1 MKIAETKM
9 KSGLT
14 FQQVILLNALRRQA
28 TTGML
33 MTNPH
38 YTGFTSFAMGVLYI
52 HNGKDTD
59 EKLVRAEHVANKV
72 GDKNATYV
80 MALLTLPQLM
90 AEVMDTNKY
99 KDFVTERRQ
108 RTIN

>member
-1 MKIAETKM
+1 MTIP
-9 KSGLT
+9 KSYTNKDLPEHLSPE
-14 FQQVILLNALRRQA
+14 IL
-28 TTGML
+28 
-33 MTNPH
+33 
-38 YTGFTSFAMGVLYI
+38 MGVLYI

-59 EKLVRAEHVANKV
+59 EKLVRAEHVAKKV

-80 MALLTLPQLM
+80 MALLCLPQLIDD
-90 AEVMDTNKY
+90 VMSTNKY

>member
-1 MKIAETKM
+1 MTIPKAYTEKDLPEHL
-9 KSGLT
+9 SPE
-14 FQQVILLNALRRQA
+14 IL
-28 TTGML
+28 
-33 MTNPH
+33 
-38 YTGFTSFAMGVLYI
+38 MGVLYI

-59 EKLVRAEHVANKV
+59 DKLVRAEHVANKV
-72 GDKNATYV
+72 GDKKATYV

-99 KDFVTERRQ
+99 KNFVTERRQ

>member
-1 MKIAETKM
+1 MTIP
-9 KSGLT
+9 KSYTNKDLPEHLSPE
-14 FQQVILLNALRRQA
+14 IL
-28 TTGML
+28 
-33 MTNPH
+33 
-38 YTGFTSFAMGVLYI
+38 MGVLYI

-59 EKLVRAEHVANKV
+59 DKLVRAEHVANKV

-80 MALLTLPQLM
+80 MALLTLPKLM
-90 AEVMDTNKY
+90 AEVMHTDKY

>member
-1 MKIAETKM
+1 MTIPKAFTEKDLPEHL
-9 KSGLT
+9 SPE
-14 FQQVILLNALRRQA
+14 IL
-28 TTGML
+28 
-33 MTNPH
+33 
-38 YTGFTSFAMGVLYI
+38 MGVLYI

-59 EKLVRAEHVANKV
+59 EKLVRAEHVAKKV

-90 AEVMDTNKY
+90 EEVMNTNKY
-99 KDFVTERRQ
+99 KDFITERRQ

>member
-1 MKIAETKM
+1 MTIP
-9 KSGLT
+9 KSYTNKDLPEHLSPE
-14 FQQVILLNALRRQA
+14 IL
-28 TTGML
+28 
-33 MTNPH
+33 
-38 YTGFTSFAMGVLYI
+38 MGVLYI
-52 HNGKDTD
+52 HKGKDTD
-59 EKLVRAEHVANKV
+59 DKLVRAEHVANKL
-72 GDKNATYV
+72 GGKNATYV

>member
-1 MKIAETKM
+1 MKGIIKTM
-9 KSGLT
+9 SIPKSYTNKDLPEHLSPE
-14 FQQVILLNALRRQA
+14 IL
-28 TTGML
+28 
-33 MTNPH
+33 
-38 YTGFTSFAMGVLYI
+38 MGVLYI

-99 KDFVTERRQ
+99 KDFITERRQ

>member
-1 MKIAETKM
+1 MKGIIKTM
-9 KSGLT
+9 SIPKSYTNKDLPEHLSPE
-14 FQQVILLNALRRQA
+14 IL
-28 TTGML
+28 
-33 MTNPH
+33 
-38 YTGFTSFAMGVLYI
+38 MGVLYI

-59 EKLVRAEHVANKV
+59 ERLVRAEHVANKV

>member
-1 MKIAETKM
+1 MTIPTSYTNKDLPEHL
-9 KSGLT
+9 SPE
-14 FQQVILLNALRRQA
+14 IL
-28 TTGML
+28 
-33 MTNPH
+33 
-38 YTGFTSFAMGVLYI
+38 MGVLYI

-59 EKLVRAEHVANKV
+59 EKLVRAEHVAKKV

-90 AEVMDTNKY
+90 DEVMNTNKY

>member
-1 MKIAETKM
+1 MKTPTSYTNKDLPEHLSPEI
-9 KSGLT
+9 LT
-14 FQQVILLNALRRQA
+14 
-28 TTGML
+28 
-33 MTNPH
+33 
-38 YTGFTSFAMGVLYI
+38 GVSYI

-59 EKLVRAEHVANKV
+59 ERLVRAEHVANKV

-80 MALLTLPQLM
+80 MALLTLPQLI

-99 KDFVTERRQ
+99 KDFITERRQ

>member
-1 MKIAETKM
+1 MTMPTSYTNKDLPEHL
-9 KSGLT
+9 SPE
-14 FQQVILLNALRRQA
+14 IL
-28 TTGML
+28 
-33 MTNPH
+33 
-38 YTGFTSFAMGVLYI
+38 MGVLYI

-59 EKLVRAEHVANKV
+59 DKLVRAEHVANKL
-72 GDKNATYV
+72 GGKNSTYV

-99 KDFVTERRQ
+99 KDFITERRQ